1 MVEWRDAGIG
11 FLLAVLGFVG
21 CRSRRRSHFSVVRGL
36 LSRIVG
42 WITVCRGRDATI
54 IFVSGDLDS
63 WAMKDSG
70 VVGGVRVRRWR
81 VRAGMV
87 DGVE

>member
-1 MVEWRDAGIG
+1 MVAWRDAGIG
-11 FLLAVLGFVG
+11 CLLAVLGFVG
-21 CRSRRRSHFSVVRGL
+21 CRRRRRSHFSVVRGFV
-36 LSRIVG
+36 SRIVG

-63 WAMKDSG
+63 CAMKDSG

-87 DGVE
+87 DDVE